1 MSGELPRNISAA
13 LMMAMACAPEE
24 REHIERVKDAV
35 CAKPIMVVPTEPIEV
50 RNMRYEFN
58 LPPACLCEDLSGIYK
73 AEATITIAPQHR
85 KAFVEMLDGIKQSRE
100 VPMIKPRSKRG
111 QRRKR
116 WR

>member
-1 MSGELPRNISAA
+1 MIHGQHKLSAA
-13 LMMAMACAPEE
+13 LALVCAELPAEE
-24 REHIERVKDAV
+24 REHMELVNDAG
-35 CAKPIMVVPTEPIEV
+35 CAKPVMVVPTEPIGV
-50 RNMRYEFN
+50 RYMRYEFN

-100 VPMIKPRSKRG
+100 VLMIKPRSKRG
-111 QRRKR
+111 QRKKR